1 MVDPVLAADGV
12 TYERAAIALWMQTQ
26 DLSPVTNQPL
36 FHKNLVTNERLK
48 AAIQSFQSQRASAPP
63 PFSRGNSLP
72 AQPLPSGWQPMS
84 SGGHPVYVNPSS
96 GEISHEQPSS
106 PAQLASSGGGGGQQP
121 FMSRHGNAAFKD
133 RAPVQYQ
140 AVWEWENDAGTAY
153 NPFNDA
159 VATVL
164 EAQFLRH
171 ARDRTEA
178 SASFNYERP
187 EGGTWLF
194 NFDFMMQT
202 NPATGGMRAVR
213 RT

>member
-1 MVDPVLAADGV
+1 
-12 TYERAAIALWMQTQ
+12 
-26 DLSPVTNQPL
+26 
-36 FHKNLVTNERLK
+36 
-48 AAIQSFQSQRASAPP
+48 
-63 PFSRGNSLP
+63 
-72 AQPLPSGWQPMS
+72 MS
-84 SGGHPVYVNPSS
+84 SGGRSVYVNPSS

-106 PAQLASSGGGGGQQP
+106 PAQLLSSGQQP

-140 AVWEWENDAGTAY
+140 AVWEWENDAGTGY
-153 NPFNDA
+153 NPFNEA

-171 ARDRTEA
+171 ARERKEST
-178 SASFNYERP
+178 ASFNYERP

-202 NPATGGMRAVR
+202 NPATGGSRAVR